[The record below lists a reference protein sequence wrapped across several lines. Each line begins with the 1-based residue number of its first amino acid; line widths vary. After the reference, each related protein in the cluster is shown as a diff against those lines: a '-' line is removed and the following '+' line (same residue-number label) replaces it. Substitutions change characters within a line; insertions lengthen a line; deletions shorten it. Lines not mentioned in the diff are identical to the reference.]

1 MENQEKI
8 ELRSENLRNFIGQ
21 VPPLLTRIGTIIVS
35 VLFIALC
42 FVAYKIPYP
51 FTVEAEGVVLKNEN
65 SAGEMQLR
73 LAIPYKYFSHFQENL
88 ELKATFEGR
97 DDVVIPCKID
107 SISDGI
113 VTQNGETCFNA
124 FCPLIQEYSAH
135 YKLQPNQKA
144 TATIVI
150 DNKTVWQRMFKK
162 TN

>member
-42 FVAYKIPYP
+42 FAAYKIPYP

-65 SAGEMQLR
+65 SAVEMQLR

-107 SISDGI
+107 SISDQI
-113 VTQNGETCFNA
+113 VTQNGDNYFYAYSLLKKNA
-124 FCPLIQEYSAH
+124 DAYD
-135 YKLQPNQKA
+135 LQPNMKVA
-144 TATIVI
+144 ATIVI
-150 DNKTVWQRMFKK
+150 DNRTVWQRMFKK